1 MQASPPP
8 SSDHDHQSIR
18 SHKSNRVC
26 INAVEIKIDIQPKSG
41 SLENQNQPIEQIQ
54 NIQWQNIQSFHV
66 NKHQTQN

>member
-41 SLENQNQPIEQIQ
+41 SLENQNQQIEQIQ
-54 NIQWQNIQSFHV
+54 NIQ
-66 NKHQTQN
+66 